1 MRATSNLIFHQE
13 SPHVVILFAQEY
25 MLSYVQTAS
34 KLDFFPISA
43 PGRQSTLLIW
53 RDTIKFVCQTTTKL
67 SVCDYNVATATTQ
80 SCRWCILEETS
91 GTIDCICCPLFTLTK
106 LLKFSLIL
114 FDLNEMQQSSILAS
128 SLSTFRA
135 DSANYPLASCL
146 LSNMFLQSLN
156 MFCFFVFFKHLSS
169 STWTQIKM
177 YGHD

>member
-91 GTIDCICCPLFTLTK
+91 GTIDCICCPLFTLK

-146 LSNMFLQSLN
+146 LSNVSSEPEHVLF
-156 MFCFFVFFKHLSS
+156 FCLF
-169 STWTQIKM
+169 
-177 YGHD
+177 

>member
-80 SCRWCILEETS
+80 SCRWCILKETS
-91 GTIDCICCPLFTLTK
+91 GTIDCICCPLFTLK
-106 LLKFSLIL
+106 LLKCSLIL
-114 FDLNEMQQSSILAS
+114 FDLNEMHQSSILAS